1 MYAPLRFLLRLG
13 MSKSAPRPSHQ
24 ALRILL
30 ADDHAFIRKQVRMML
45 ERFPRFEV
53 IGEVQ
58 DGAEAVEQAVR
69 LQPDIVILNVSM
81 PVLNGLDAAREIKSR
96 IPGSAIVMLS
106 SHADRHIVDLAKQHG
121 ACAYISKIKAGEG
134 LVKALEAAVLG
145 EEFVLLD

>member
-1 MYAPLRFLLRLG
+1 
-13 MSKSAPRPSHQ
+13 MSKSARESRHQ
-24 ALRILL
+24 RLRILI
-30 ADDHAFIRKQVRMML
+30 ADDHAFIRKQVCLML

-53 IGEVQ
+53 IGEVE

-69 LQPDIVILNVSM
+69 LEPGIVILNVNM
-81 PVLNGLDAAREIKSR
+81 PVLNGLDAAREIKTR

-121 ACAYISKIKAGEG
+121 ACAYVSKIRAGEG
-134 LVKALEAAVLG
+134 LVQALEAAILG